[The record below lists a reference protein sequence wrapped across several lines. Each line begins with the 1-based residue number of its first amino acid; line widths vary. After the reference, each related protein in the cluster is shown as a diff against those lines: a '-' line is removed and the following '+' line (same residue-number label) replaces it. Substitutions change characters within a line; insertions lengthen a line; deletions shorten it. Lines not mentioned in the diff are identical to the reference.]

1 MMEKINL
8 RVASST
14 AFLELVG
21 KKMMQINEAE
31 ALAAEDSDGED
42 CDIWALCEL
51 DERDGV
57 ENEIEQQLIK

>member
-21 KKMMQINEAE
+21 KKMMQIDEAE
-31 ALAAEDSDGED
+31 AKAQEDEDGPE
-42 CDIWALCEL
+42 CDIWAVCKLS
-51 DERDGV
+51 DRDGF
-57 ENEIEQQLIK
+57 ENEIEQ